1 MNDVEID
8 VNKSGSGT
16 SATTRRMRLGSF
28 QIGRAQQV
36 AALLLLLFL
45 AQCSWVIHR
54 QELSPADYRFAMCGR
69 QMWERPSPLAGYFTT
84 CGNMDGDGTFAYRVA
99 GLPITT
105 ERLVLLGIDQFRS
118 PQDRLYSHG
127 TLNGSTWEARHEL
140 VSVKYLLHLPFVFFA
155 MWLGAGLWWVARR
168 LFGNEGGA
176 FALGLY
182 CFCPAVVRFA
192 VMPNNDVLAM
202 WGLYGLVYTA
212 IGVAH
217 AMQGPRRKWRP
228 RILLLTVAMG
238 LTATAH
244 LLAAMIGWLVALVF
258 MLYLAERRRSYVMEV
273 LIYSA
278 VGSLVIVFA
287 SYAFRLAPFSY
298 VFTGGSARFLLSLD
312 GARRFFMDAANGPI
326 AVAAVVALVLFL
338 TVKRCRYF
346 GNLAPLAVAA
356 LLFPVMTTQTVARP
370 WLWALPF
377 LLTFVGGV
385 FADVMETRQ
394 RKLFLGLAAAV
405 LLTQALVSVAML
417 PGIAQ

>member
-1 MNDVEID
+1 MNEVEID
-8 VNKSGSGT
+8 VNQSGRRAG
-16 SATTRRMRLGSF
+16 ARRMRLGSF
-28 QIGRAQQV
+28 QIGRAQQI
-36 AALLLLLFL
+36 AALLLLLFF
-45 AQCSWVIHR
+45 AQCCWVIHR
-54 QELSPADYRFAMCGR
+54 QELSPTDYRFAMCGR
-69 QMWERPSPLAGYFTT
+69 QMWERPSPLVGYFTT

-99 GLPITT
+99 GLPLTT
-105 ERLVLLGIDQFRS
+105 ERLVLLGVDQFRS
-118 PQDRLYSHG
+118 PQNRLYSHG
-127 TLNGSTWEARHEL
+127 TLNGTTWEARHEL

-155 MWLGAGLWWVARR
+155 MWLGGGLWWVSRR

-176 FALGLY
+176 FVLGLY
-182 CFCPAVVRFA
+182 CFCPVVVRFA
-192 VMPNNDVLAM
+192 VTPNNDVLAM
-202 WGLYGLVYTA
+202 WGLYGVVYTA

-228 RILLLTVAMG
+228 RILLLTLAMG

-278 VGSLVIVFA
+278 IGSLVIVFA

-298 VFTGGSARFLLSLD
+298 VFTGGSARFLLSMD

-326 AVAAVVALVLFL
+326 AVAAVVALLLFL
-338 TVKRCRYF
+338 SVKRCRYF
-346 GNLAPLAVAA
+346 GNLAPLVVAA
-356 LLFPVMTTQTVARP
+356 VLFPVMTTQTVARP

-394 RKLFLGLAAAV
+394 RKLFLGLAAAILV
-405 LLTQALVSVAML
+405 TQVVISVAML